1 MANYL
6 CNIFYLGR
14 NKFSNS
20 LQDSRVVEK
29 IITVDSP
36 EVTESYISKDMYSGI
51 DYKPS
56 EHDVEMHEQKEN
68 NGSCTLRLHDSITET
83 HEMDVDK
90 SSIYPSQNKEKCQKI
105 TNAMQFGEHQEKN
118 NPSVQFKSNGSANAI
133 QV

>member
-1 MANYL
+1 VANYL

-29 IITVDSP
+29 NITVDSP

-105 TNAMQFGEHQEKN
+105 TNTIQFGEHQEKS